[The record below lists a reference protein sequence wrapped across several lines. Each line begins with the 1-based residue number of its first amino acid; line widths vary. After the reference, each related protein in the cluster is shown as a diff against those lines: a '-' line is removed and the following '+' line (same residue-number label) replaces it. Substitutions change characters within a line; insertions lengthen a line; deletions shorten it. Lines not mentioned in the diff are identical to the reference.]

1 MPEDKVKSL
10 LSHEVDPRN
19 AEGTI
24 DLDSV
29 DSVTAADQ
37 EKRCVLYCDCLPFLY
52 KSSPLCVCVWLF
64 FFRPNSFAVIT
75 VGRVFNLVA
84 ESPAAMHQWIGGV
97 LFLCGFNSV
106 LLS

>member
-37 EKRCVLYCDCLPFLY
+37 EKRCVLYCDCLLFLY
-52 KSSPLCVCVWLF
+52 KSSPLCVCVFVIVFLGLIHLLWL
-64 FFRPNSFAVIT
+64 
-75 VGRVFNLVA
+75 LL
-84 ESPAAMHQWIGGV
+84 GV
-97 LFLCGFNSV
+97 CLI
-106 LLS
+106 

>member
-37 EKRCVLYCDCLPFLY
+37 EKRCVLHCDCLPFLY
-52 KSSPLCVCVWLF
+52 KSSPLCVCVC

-97 LFLCGFNSV
+97 LFLCSFNSV

>member
-1 MPEDKVKSL
+1 MKSL

-52 KSSPLCVCVWLF
+52 KSSPLCVCVC
-64 FFRPNSFAVIT
+64 V
-75 VGRVFNLVA
+75 
-84 ESPAAMHQWIGGV
+84 
-97 LFLCGFNSV
+97 
-106 LLS
+106 